1 MSSIKKA
8 ILFSIVL
15 IMLATISISIR
26 TIFSDPKSVPA
37 GDSLWELNW
46 EFSFEDSIVH
56 DDVRVATPIDTQ
68 HTQVIEQNIALQGMR
83 IDRGRSNRNST
94 REIVASI
101 TNQKD
106 HSIKLNFTL
115 HVSPIGIPHFIIK
128 TDHLNAERRQ
138 LYTSDK
144 DTLPINNEEVLELLS
159 DINNNFEEPELVFN
173 DLFKYCTNKIITDD
187 EQGMDEVVD
196 IIDAKYASVLGKV
209 RLLTTLARA
218 SKIPARVVVGLILDE
233 ESEVKPHY
241 WMEINV
247 DDEWLAYD
255 PNEGYVNEVPINFLP
270 VRKNGESIVVLPKTV
285 QLKQMDLEIS
295 KRDPTINFFDQDAK
309 SLHQIL
315 DLNRLSLSTRLTL
328 AFLLLLPL
336 GALVTVFIRQVIGP
350 NVYGTFT
357 PTFLALALTQ
367 VGWIT
372 GGIILCI
379 VTILGVIGRSF
390 TPILGLNRVSRLTMV
405 FILVAISMIFSVSLL
420 MYFGLAVDGSIVL
433 LPIII
438 LTSMIDKIYS
448 LADSS
453 GASIA
458 LLRLAWT
465 FVVSS
470 IVAFILQME
479 LLGLW
484 LLSYPEAHL
493 ITAAFVILISLYKG
507 KKWMR
512 IIGLN
517 WMLEPQKTDS
527 KSSKKEDED
536 NKPLEQGPVP

>member
-15 IMLATISISIR
+15 IILATVSISVR
-26 TIFSDPKSVPA
+26 TIFSDPNSVPA
-37 GDSLWELNW
+37 GDSLWELSW
-46 EFSFEDSIVH
+46 EFSFEDSIVNEE
-56 DDVRVATPIDTQ
+56 VRIATPIDTQ
-68 HTQVIEQNIALQGMR
+68 HAQVIEQKIALQGMR
-83 IDRGRSNRNST
+83 IDHSRSNRNGT
-94 REIVASI
+94 REIATRI
-101 TNQKD
+101 TNQQD
-106 HSIKLNFTL
+106 HSIKIDFTL
-115 HVSPIGIPHFIIK
+115 HVSPIGIPHYIK
-128 TDHLNAERRQ
+128 KTGKLNAEQRQ
-138 LYTSDK
+138 LYTSAK
-144 DTLPINNEEVLELLS
+144 ETLPINDDEVLELLS
-159 DINNNFEEPELVFN
+159 DINNNIEEPGLVFN
-173 DLFKYCTNKIITDD
+173 SLFKYCTAKIITDD
-187 EQGMDEVVD
+187 EQGMDAVID
-196 IIDAKYASVLGKV
+196 IIDTNHASVLGKV

-218 SKIPARVVVGLILDE
+218 SKIPARIVVGLILDE
-233 ESEVKPHY
+233 ESEVKLHY

-255 PNEGYVNEVPINFLP
+255 PSEGYVVEVPINYLP
-270 VRKNGESIVVLPKTV
+270 IRKNGESIVAPSKTV

-295 KRDPTINFFDQDAK
+295 KRDPTIDFFNQDDK

-336 GALVTVFIRQVIGP
+336 GALITVFIRQIIGP

-379 VTILGVIGRSF
+379 VTVIGVIGRSF

-420 MYFGLAVDGSIVL
+420 MYFGLAIDGSIVL

-438 LTSMIDKIYS
+438 LTFMIDQIYT

-453 GASIA
+453 GARIA

-465 FVVSS
+465 FVVSA
-470 IVAFILQME
+470 IVAYILQMD

-493 ITAAFVILISLYKG
+493 ITAALVIIISLYKG
-507 KKWMR
+507 KKWLR

-517 WMLEPQKTDS
+517 WMLEPKKTDS
-527 KSSKKEDED
+527 KSSKKEDKD
-536 NKPLEQGPVP
+536 NKPLEQGPTS